1 MPVIINDFE
10 VISEPPSQNKESE
23 TDQPARENAEN
34 NSRLRPTDIERVV
47 RRFLERRARLRAD

>member
-34 NSRLRPTDIERVV
+34 NSRLRPADIERVV

>member
-10 VISEPPSQNKESE
+10 VISEPPSQNKENE
-23 TDQPARENAEN
+23 TGQPARENAEN
-34 NSRLRPTDIERVV
+34 NSRLRPADIERVV